1 MTLSWLIEVNDSFLQ
16 GLRRDSSLGASRGL
30 TLPSPSQVYSF
41 FLCDM
46 SLVCVA
52 GGVMGVSW
60 VVGSRG
66 GVSTEELYYF
76 KEGQPKKSTNLWTQ
90 YMHALEVCEP

>member
-1 MTLSWLIEVNDSFLQ
+1 
-16 GLRRDSSLGASRGL
+16 
-30 TLPSPSQVYSF
+30 
-41 FLCDM
+41 
-46 SLVCVA
+46 
-52 GGVMGVSW
+52 MGVSW